1 MPVEINSE
9 IFDQEVIQSDKPV
22 LLDFWGPRCRP
33 CLELSPQIDNLE
45 KTYLDK
51 VKIAKIDA
59 SKNRR
64 LCLRLKVL
72 SLPTFLVYKNGE
84 EVGRL
89 TGEVT
94 IREVQD
100 FLNKTA

>member
-9 IFDQEVIQSDKPV
+9 IFEQEVIRSDKPV

-45 KTYLDK
+45 KTYIDK

-72 SLPTFLVYKNGE
+72 SLPTFLFYKKGKE
-84 EVGRL
+84 IGRL
-89 TGEVT
+89 TGEVK
-94 IREVQD
+94 IREIQE
-100 FLNKTA
+100 FLNKIA